1 MEPKKLERLKKA
13 ELIQMV
19 LDQQVALDKYQEE
32 LADNRNQIED
42 LERKLSIAEIEIFKN
57 KSKEK
62 VSIFGKLKRKKK

>member
-1 MEPKKLERLKKA
+1 MEPKKLEKLKKA

-32 LADNRNQIED
+32 LADNRNQIKD

>member
-1 MEPKKLERLKKA
+1 MEPKKLEKLKKA

-42 LERKLSIAEIEIFKN
+42 LERNLSIAEMEIFKN

>member
-1 MEPKKLERLKKA
+1 MEPKKLEKLKKA

-19 LDQQVALDKYQEE
+19 LDQQVVLDKYQEE
-32 LADNRNQIED
+32 LADNQNQIKD

>member
-1 MEPKKLERLKKA
+1 MEPKKLEKLKKA

>member
-1 MEPKKLERLKKA
+1 MEPKKLEKLKKA

-32 LADNRNQIED
+32 LADNQNQIKD